1 MELLYYAR
9 LMRRHWLLLLLSL
22 LTGVGAAVL
31 VTVDTAPRYVAGIT
45 MLVSADDREGSLS
58 TALQAGAL
66 SQQRVQSYATLL
78 TSRRVVGQIAQG
90 EDVDALQEDI
100 TATAIPSTSLLRVAV
115 ADSDPKRA
123 AQRADA
129 LGAAFTRLIDEIERP
144 SSKSP
149 PTVRV
154 AVIDKA
160 EVPEEPVSPRLLVN
174 VALGGLTALFA
185 AVGWVVLRD
194 RLDTTVKTADALQQ
208 VSRTSLLGVIGYER
222 EARRKPL
229 ITGGGSRSARAESF
243 RSLRTNLQF
252 IGVDRQPK
260 SLVVTS
266 CLPDEGKSSTSVN
279 LAITMAEAGW
289 RVILVDGD
297 LRRPSVPGYL
307 GIEGGTGLTDVLID
321 KANLAEVVQTWGRP
335 GLSVLPSG
343 RIPPNP
349 SELLGSQGMR
359 AMLAQLTAEY
369 DMVIIDAPPLL
380 PVTDAAALGAICDG
394 ALLVVRHGRTRRE
407 QVVRAVELLS
417 SISAR
422 LVGTVLNF
430 VPAKHGSYY
439 GHGYGYDPAEQETA
453 PETPRPQA
461 PMPV

>member
-160 EVPEEPVSPRLLVN
+160 EVPEEPVSP
-174 VALGGLTALFA
+174 
-185 AVGWVVLRD
+185 
-194 RLDTTVKTADALQQ
+194 
-208 VSRTSLLGVIGYER
+208 
-222 EARRKPL
+222 
-229 ITGGGSRSARAESF
+229 GSWSTWRSA
-243 RSLRTNLQF
+243 
-252 IGVDRQPK
+252 G
-260 SLVVTS
+260 
-266 CLPDEGKSSTSVN
+266 
-279 LAITMAEAGW
+279 
-289 RVILVDGD
+289 
-297 LRRPSVPGYL
+297 
-307 GIEGGTGLTDVLID
+307 
-321 KANLAEVVQTWGRP
+321 
-335 GLSVLPSG
+335 
-343 RIPPNP
+343 
-349 SELLGSQGMR
+349 
-359 AMLAQLTAEY
+359 
-369 DMVIIDAPPLL
+369 
-380 PVTDAAALGAICDG
+380 
-394 ALLVVRHGRTRRE
+394 
-407 QVVRAVELLS
+407 
-417 SISAR
+417 
-422 LVGTVLNF
+422 
-430 VPAKHGSYY
+430 
-439 GHGYGYDPAEQETA
+439 
-453 PETPRPQA
+453 
-461 PMPV
+461 